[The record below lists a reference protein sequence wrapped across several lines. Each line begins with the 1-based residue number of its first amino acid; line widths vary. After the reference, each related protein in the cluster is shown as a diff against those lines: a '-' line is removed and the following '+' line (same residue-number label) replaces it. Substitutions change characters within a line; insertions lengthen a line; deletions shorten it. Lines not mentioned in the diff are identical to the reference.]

1 MASNKT
7 GKRSVTTQLSLAAR
21 GARTALSQRLAL
33 LDVYPGQD
41 AVLLAI
47 GEEDGISLRDLAER
61 LSVRPPTITKTVTR
75 LAAQGLVEKRL
86 SNSDGRQNHAH
97 LTERG
102 AALVDAVGKSRKRVE
117 RDALKGF
124 SNKERKTLRKLL
136 ERVTAN
142 LGNAAPAPAGSS
154 STAEDDD

>member
-1 MASNKT
+1 M
-7 GKRSVTTQLSLAAR
+7 TTQLSLAAR
-21 GARTALSQRLAL
+21 SARTALSQRLAQI
-33 LDVYPGQD
+33 DVYPGQD

-75 LAAQGLVEKRL
+75 LASQGLVEKRL
-86 SNSDGRQNHAH
+86 SDSDGRQNHAH

-102 AALVDAVGKSRKRVE
+102 AAIVDAVGKSRKRIE
-117 RDALKGF
+117 REALKGF
-124 SNKERKTLRKLL
+124 SNKERKALRKLL

-142 LGNAAPAPAGSS
+142 LDGASTLPAAARSA
-154 STAEDDD
+154 AEDND